1 MGLGHAKFQWNIFCG
16 ASRSFGF
23 AGDSFGLSSRL
34 GRVVMYPIKFLA
46 TGVEMGTLVDRFA
59 RRRGY
64 FIALAVCLL
73 ASATNQASFLHA
85 QNAAKAGEPSFEVT
99 SALARKLYS
108 LPDDDSVRSARTKL
122 AADPKNV
129 ALVLALSKA
138 EAGRRQY
145 REAVATCTKGLLAA
159 PKDADLYVERGHREL
174 GLREFG
180 SALQDLKR
188 ATELAP
194 NNLDAHYHLGLAHY
208 FLGEFSAAAASFE
221 AALALAKNNDSL
233 IDCSN
238 WLYVSLRRAGQE
250 GRASEALSRITPAV
264 TNTEP
269 HLYFYLRLLHF
280 YQGTLTEREVL
291 PPPPAKPDDLEAEL
305 SFNTVSYGVG
315 NWHLY
320 HHETPQAISLFEEV
334 VKGEAWNSW
343 GFIGSEV
350 ELARSKK

>member
-1 MGLGHAKFQWNIFCG
+1 MGI
-16 ASRSFGF
+16 
-23 AGDSFGLSSRL
+23 
-34 GRVVMYPIKFLA
+34 
-46 TGVEMGTLVDRFA
+46 LVDRIG

-64 FIALAVCLL
+64 FIALALCLL
-73 ASATNQASFLHA
+73 GSGTNSGFSLHA
-85 QNAAKAGEPSFEVT
+85 QDGVKAGVPSVEVT
-99 SALARKLYS
+99 SALGRKLYS
-108 LPDDDSVRSARTKL
+108 LSDDESVTAARKRL
-122 AADPKNV
+122 AADQKNV

-145 REAVATCTKGLLAA
+145 REAVATCSKGLLAA

-174 GLREFG
+174 GLRDFKP
-180 SALQDLKR
+180 ALQDLKR

-194 NNLDAHYHLGLAHY
+194 DNLDAHYHLGLAHY

-221 AALALAKNNDSL
+221 AARALAKNNDSL
-233 IDCSN
+233 IDCTN

-250 GRASEALSRITPAV
+250 TQASEALARITPQV
-264 TNTEP
+264 KNTEP

-280 YQGTLTEREVL
+280 YQGKLSEKEIL
-291 PPPPAKPDDLEAEL
+291 PPPPAKPDDVEGEL

-320 HHETPQAISLFEEV
+320 HHEIPQAMSLFKEV
-334 VKGEAWNSW
+334 VKGQAWNSW

>member
-1 MGLGHAKFQWNIFCG
+1 
-16 ASRSFGF
+16 
-23 AGDSFGLSSRL
+23 
-34 GRVVMYPIKFLA
+34 
-46 TGVEMGTLVDRFA
+46 MGTLVDRIA
-59 RRRGY
+59 YGRGY
-64 FIALAVCLL
+64 FIAIALCFL
-73 ASATNQASFLHA
+73 ASATNPASFLHA
-85 QNAAKAGEPSFEVT
+85 QNAVKVGEPSFEVT
-99 SALARKLYS
+99 SALGRRLYA
-108 LPDDDSVRSARTKL
+108 LPDDENVTTARRKL

-145 REAVATCTKGLLAA
+145 KEAVATCTKGLLDA
-159 PKDADLYVERGHREL
+159 PRDADLYVERGHREL
-174 GLREFG
+174 GLREFRP
-180 SALQDLKR
+180 AMQDLKR

-221 AALALAKNNDSL
+221 AARALAKNNDSL

-250 GRASEALSRITPAV
+250 AKANEALSRITPAV

-280 YQGTLTEREVL
+280 YQGKLTEREVL

-305 SFNTVSYGVG
+305 SFNTVSYGAG

-320 HHETPQAISLFEEV
+320 HHEAPQAMNLFKEV

>member
-1 MGLGHAKFQWNIFCG
+1 MG
-16 ASRSFGF
+16 S
-23 AGDSFGLSSRL
+23 
-34 GRVVMYPIKFLA
+34 
-46 TGVEMGTLVDRFA
+46 LVDRIA
-59 RRRGY
+59 RSRRY
-64 FIALAVCLL
+64 FIALALCLL
-73 ASATNQASFLHA
+73 ASATNPVPFLHA
-85 QNAAKAGEPSFEVT
+85 ENVAKLAEPSVEVI
-99 SALARKLYS
+99 SGLGRKLYS
-108 LPDDDSVRSARTKL
+108 LPDDENVTTARKKL

-174 GLREFG
+174 GLREFRP
-180 SALQDLKR
+180 ALQDLKR
-188 ATELAP
+188 ATDLASD
-194 NNLDAHYHLGLAHY
+194 NLDAHYHLGLAHY

-221 AALALAKNNDSL
+221 AARALAKNNDSL
-233 IDCSN
+233 IDCTN
-238 WLYVSLRRAGQE
+238 WLYVSLRRAGRE
-250 GRASEALSRITPAV
+250 GQANEALARITPEV
-264 TNTEP
+264 KNTEP

-280 YQGTLTEREVL
+280 YQGKLTEKELL
-291 PPPPAKPDDLEAEL
+291 PPSPAKPDDLEAEL

-320 HHETPQAISLFEEV
+320 HHETPQAMDLFKGV

-350 ELARSKK
+350 ELAPARK